1 MMDDKQFERL
11 AFDELE
17 RIEEALGSVDGVDV
31 DLADG
36 ILTLEFDEG
45 PKVVV
50 NSHSAARQIWV
61 AANLAAS
68 HFSPD
73 PKTKRWFDSKTGE
86 ELWDRLRSV
95 LTERLGRPVQLSR

>member
-1 MMDDKQFERL
+1 MDDKQFERL
-11 AFDELE
+11 AWDELARVE
-17 RIEEALGSVDGVDV
+17 DALGSLDGVDV

-50 NSHSAARQIWV
+50 NSHSAARQIWM
-61 AANLAAS
+61 AANLAAG

-73 PKTKRWFDSKTGE
+73 EKTGRWFDSKTGE
-86 ELWDRLRSV
+86 DLWDRLQAI
-95 LTERLGRPVQLSR
+95 LTERLGYPVKLAR

>member
-1 MMDDKQFERL
+1 MDDKQFERL

-17 RIEEALGSVDGVDV
+17 RIVEALGGVDAVDV

-50 NSHSAARQIWV
+50 NSHSAARQIWL
-61 AANLAAS
+61 AANLAAG

-73 PKTKRWFDSKTGE
+73 PKTGRWFDSKTGE
-86 ELWDRLRSV
+86 ELWDRLRAI
-95 LTERLGRPVQLSR
+95 LTDRLGHPIELAR

>member
-1 MMDDKQFERL
+1 MDDKQFERL

-17 RIEEALGSVDGVDV
+17 RIEEALGGVDGVDV
-31 DLADG
+31 DLAAG

-50 NSHSAARQIWV
+50 NSHSAARQIWL
-61 AANLAAS
+61 AANLAAA

-73 PKTKRWFDSKTGE
+73 PKTGRWFDSKTGE
-86 ELWDRLRSV
+86 ELWDRLRAI
-95 LTERLGRPVQLSR
+95 LADRLGHPIELAR

>member
-1 MMDDKQFERL
+1 MDDKQFERL
-11 AFDELE
+11 ASDELE
-17 RIEEALGSVDGVDV
+17 RIEEALSALDGVDV

-61 AANLAAS
+61 AANLAAG
-68 HFSPD
+68 HYSPD
-73 PKTKRWFDSKTGE
+73 AKTGRWFDSKTGE
-86 ELWDRLRSV
+86 DLWDRLRSI
-95 LTERLGRPVQLSR
+95 LTERLGHPVKLQR

>member
-1 MMDDKQFERL
+1 MDDKQFERL
-11 AFDELE
+11 AWDELQ
-17 RIEEALGSVDGVDV
+17 RIEDALGSMDGVDV

-61 AANLAAS
+61 AANLAAG

-73 PKTKRWFDSKTGE
+73 PKTGRWFDSKTGE
-86 ELWDRLRSV
+86 ELWDRLRV
-95 LTERLGRPVQLSR
+95 ILTERLRHPVKLPR

>member
-1 MMDDKQFERL
+1 MDEKQFERL

-17 RIEEALGSVDGVDV
+17 RIEEALGAVDGVEV

-36 ILTLEFDEG
+36 ILTIEFDEG

-61 AANLAAS
+61 AANLAAA

-73 PKTKRWFDSKTGE
+73 PETGRWFDSKTGE
-86 ELWDRLRSV
+86 DLWARLRSI
-95 LTERLGRPVQLSR
+95 LTERLGRPVKLSR

>member
-1 MMDDKQFERL
+1 MDDKQFERL
-11 AFDELE
+11 AWDELQ
-17 RIEEALGSVDGVDV
+17 RIEDALGSMDGVDV

-50 NSHSAARQIWV
+50 NSHSAARQIWL
-61 AANLAAS
+61 AANLAAA

-73 PKTKRWFDSKTGE
+73 PKTGRWFDSKTGE
-86 ELWDRLRSV
+86 DLWDRLRSI
-95 LTERLGRPVQLSR
+95 LTERLGHPVTLPR

>member
-1 MMDDKQFERL
+1 MDEKQFERL
-11 AFDELE
+11 ASDELE
-17 RIEEALGSVDGVDV
+17 RIEEALGPLDGIDV

-61 AANLAAS
+61 AANLAAG

-73 PKTKRWFDSKTGE
+73 PKTGRWFDSKTGE

-95 LTERLGRPVQLSR
+95 LTERLGHPVKLSR

>member
-1 MMDDKQFERL
+1 MDEKQFERL
-11 AFDELE
+11 ASDELE
-17 RIEEALGSVDGVDV
+17 RIEEALSALDGVDV

-45 PKVVV
+45 PKVIV

-61 AANLAAS
+61 AANLAAG

-73 PKTKRWFDSKTGE
+73 AKTGRWFDSKTGE
-86 ELWDRLRSV
+86 DLWDRLQSI
-95 LTERLGRPVQLSR
+95 LTERLASAVKLPR

>member
-1 MMDDKQFERL
+1 MDEKQFERL
-11 AFDELE
+11 ASDELE
-17 RIEEALGSVDGVDV
+17 RIEEALSALDGVDL

-45 PKVVV
+45 PKVIV

-61 AANLAAS
+61 AANLSAG

-73 PKTKRWFDSKTGE
+73 AKTGRWFDSKTGE
-86 ELWDRLRSV
+86 DLWDRLQAI
-95 LTERLGRPVQLSR
+95 LTERLGSAVKLPR

>member
-1 MMDDKQFERL
+1 MDDKQFERL
-11 AFDELE
+11 AYDELE
-17 RIEEALGSVDGVDV
+17 RIEDALGSLDGVDV

-50 NSHSAARQIWV
+50 NSHSAARQILM
-61 AANLAAS
+61 AANLAAG

-73 PKTKRWFDSKTGE
+73 EKTGRWFDSKTGE
-86 ELWDRLRSV
+86 DLWDRLQAI
-95 LTERLGRPVQLSR
+95 LTERLGYPVKLAR

>member
-1 MMDDKQFERL
+1 MDDKQFERL
-11 AFDELE
+11 AYDELE
-17 RIEEALGSVDGVDV
+17 RIEEALGAVDGVDV

-68 HFSPD
+68 HFSYD
-73 PKTKRWFDSKTGE
+73 EKTERWFDSKSGQ
-86 ELWDRLRSV
+86 ELWDRFQTI
-95 LTERLGRPVQLSR
+95 LTERLGHPVKLSR

>member
-1 MMDDKQFERL
+1 MDDKQFERL
-11 AFDELE
+11 AYDELE
-17 RIEEALGSVDGVDV
+17 RLEEALGSVDGVDV

-61 AANLAAS
+61 AANLAAA
-68 HFSPD
+68 HYSPD
-73 PKTKRWFDSKTGE
+73 PKTERWFDSKTGE
-86 ELWDRLRSV
+86 ELWDRLRSI
-95 LTERLGRPVQLSR
+95 LTERLARPVQLSR

>member
-1 MMDDKQFERL
+1 MDEKQFERL
-11 AFDELE
+11 ASDELE
-17 RIEEALGSVDGVDV
+17 RIEEALGSVDGVDM

-61 AANLAAS
+61 AANLTAG

-73 PKTKRWFDSKTGE
+73 PKTGRWFDSKTGE
-86 ELWDRLRSV
+86 DLWDRLQSI
-95 LTERLGRPVQLSR
+95 LTERLGYAVKLSR

>member
-1 MMDDKQFERL
+1 MDDKQFERL
-11 AFDELE
+11 ASDELT
-17 RIEEALGSVDGVDV
+17 RIENALGSLDGVDV

-50 NSHSAARQIWV
+50 NSHSAARQIWM
-61 AANLAAS
+61 AANLAAG

-73 PKTKRWFDSKTGE
+73 EKTGRWFDSKTGQD
-86 ELWDRLRSV
+86 LWDRLTEV
-95 LTERLGRPVQLSR
+95 LTERLGHPVKLAR

>member
-1 MMDDKQFERL
+1 MDDKRFERL
-11 AFDELE
+11 AYDELGRVE
-17 RIEEALGSVDGVDV
+17 QAVGALDGVDA

-50 NSHSAARQIWV
+50 NSHSAARQIWL
-61 AANLAAS
+61 AANLAAA

-73 PKTKRWFDSKTGE
+73 EKTGRWFDSKTGE
-86 ELWDRLRSV
+86 ELWDRLQTI
-95 LTERLGRPVQLSR
+95 LAERLGHPVKLRR

>member
-1 MMDDKQFERL
+1 MDDKQFERL

-17 RIEEALGSVDGVDV
+17 RIEEALGAVDGVDV
-31 DLADG
+31 DLAEG
-36 ILTLEFDEG
+36 ILTIEFEEG

-61 AANLAAS
+61 AANLAAA

-73 PKTKRWFDSKTGE
+73 PKTGRWFDSKTGE
-86 ELWDRLRSV
+86 DLWDRLRSI
-95 LTERLGRPVQLSR
+95 LNERLGHSVQLSR

>member
-1 MMDDKQFERL
+1 MDEKQFERL
-11 AFDELE
+11 ASDELE
-17 RIEEALGSVDGVDV
+17 RLEEALGSVDGVDV

-73 PKTKRWFDSKTGE
+73 PKTQRWFDSRSGE
-86 ELWDRLRSV
+86 ELWDRLRSI
-95 LTERLGRPVQLSR
+95 LNERLGRAVQLSR

>member
-1 MMDDKQFERL
+1 MDEKQFERL
-11 AFDELE
+11 ASDELE
-17 RIEEALGSVDGVDV
+17 RIEEALSALDGVDI

-61 AANLAAS
+61 AANLAAG

-73 PKTKRWFDSKTGE
+73 EKTGRWFDSKTGE
-86 ELWDRLRSV
+86 DLWDRLQSI
-95 LTERLGRPVQLSR
+95 LTERLGHPVKLPR

>member
-1 MMDDKQFERL
+1 MDEKQFERL
-11 AFDELE
+11 ASDELE
-17 RIEEALGSVDGVDV
+17 RIEEALSALDGVDV

-61 AANLAAS
+61 AANLAAG

-73 PKTKRWFDSKTGE
+73 PKTGRWFDSKTGE
-86 ELWDRLRSV
+86 DLWDRLQSI
-95 LTERLGRPVQLSR
+95 LTERLGHPVKLPR

>member
-1 MMDDKQFERL
+1 MDDKQFERL
-11 AFDELE
+11 AWDELQ
-17 RIEEALGSVDGVDV
+17 RIEDALGSMDGVDV

-50 NSHSAARQIWV
+50 NSHSAARQIWL
-61 AANLAAS
+61 AANLAAA

-73 PKTKRWFDSKTGE
+73 PKTGRWFDSKTGE
-86 ELWDRLRSV
+86 ELWDRLRAI
-95 LTERLGRPVQLSR
+95 LTERLGHPVELAR

>member
-1 MMDDKQFERL
+1 MDDKQFERL
-11 AFDELE
+11 AYDELE
-17 RIEEALGSVDGVDV
+17 RIEEALGAVDGVDV

-50 NSHSAARQIWV
+50 NSHSAAQQIWV

-68 HFSPD
+68 HFSYD
-73 PKTKRWFDSKTGE
+73 EKTEHWFDSRTGQ
-86 ELWDRLRSV
+86 ELWDRLQTV
-95 LTERLGRPVQLSR
+95 LTERLGHPVKLAR

>member
-1 MMDDKQFERL
+1 MDEKQFERL
-11 AFDELE
+11 ASDELE
-17 RIEEALGSVDGVDV
+17 RIEEALGPLDGIDV

-61 AANLAAS
+61 AANLAAA

-73 PKTKRWFDSKTGE
+73 AKTGRWFDSKTGE
-86 ELWDRLRSV
+86 ELWDRLQAI
-95 LTERLGRPVQLSR
+95 LTERLGHPVKLSR